1 MFFKVDAK
9 AQEEVRAD
17 KGGVTVI
24 DESGIFNLVIKHASV
39 STGKGGSTAVD
50 FNFEGDDG
58 VCTVYGMTL
67 FNNDGSEN
75 FQHKVFASL
84 LTVLGLEGVE
94 DPEPVEYTFGSKV
107 VTLNTLM
114 DLSDQAVRVKLQKV
128 WSVWNGQT
136 RSKLVI
142 KRFYRAED
150 GATGSE
156 ILNGVEEPK
165 QLGKDAQYAG
175 KDAFKDGL
183 TAETVA
189 ANTAAP
195 AGASTPAAAST
206 PPKANPFAK

>member
-1 MFFKVDAK
+1 MAFFKVDAK
-9 AQEEVRAD
+9 AQEEVRND

-24 DESGIFNLVIKHASV
+24 DESGIFNISIKHASV

-50 FNFEGDDG
+50 FNLEGEDG

-84 LTVLGLEGVE
+84 LTVLGIEEVS

-107 VTLNTLM
+107 VTLNTLL
-114 DLSDQAVRVKLQKV
+114 DLSDQPVRVKLQKV

-156 ILNGVEEPK
+156 ILNGVEPK
-165 QLGKDAQYAG
+165 QLTKDMQYAG

-183 TAETVA
+183 TAETVTGVPNA
-189 ANTAAP
+189 AAGTTSAP
-195 AGASTPAAAST
+195 AEA
-206 PPKANPFAK
+206 PKANPFAK

>member
-1 MFFKVDAK
+1 MAFFKIDQK

-17 KGGVTVI
+17 KGGVTVLN
-24 DESGIFNLVIKHASV
+24 ESGIFNLNIKHASV

-50 FNFEGDDG
+50 FNFEGEDG

-84 LTVLGLEGVE
+84 LTVLGIDEVS

-107 VTLNTLM
+107 VTLNTLT
-114 DLSDQAVRVKLQKV
+114 DLTDVAVRVKIQKV

-156 ILNGVEEPK
+156 ILNGVEPK
-165 QLGKDAQYAG
+165 QLGKDAQYAT
-175 KDAFKDGL
+175 KDAYKDGL
-183 TAETVA
+183 TAETVNDTPA
-189 ANTAAP
+189 GGATADASAP
-195 AGASTPAAAST
+195 AT